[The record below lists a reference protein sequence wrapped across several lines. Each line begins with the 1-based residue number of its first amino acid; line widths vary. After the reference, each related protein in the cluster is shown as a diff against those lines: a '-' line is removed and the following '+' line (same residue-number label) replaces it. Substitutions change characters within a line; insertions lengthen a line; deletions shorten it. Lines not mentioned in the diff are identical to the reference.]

1 MAEFDAPPKAPAP
14 DVLLTPMS
22 KVGSTPRTQLARK
35 LADIAV
41 LPAGRV
47 SANERALVADIL
59 LQVIGNVD
67 MALRKEIASRI
78 AKLAESPPALV
89 RALLLDEPEVAEAIL
104 RGSVTIA
111 EGILIEAAREGVA
124 AHRMMIA
131 ARVNLTTATADALLE
146 KGELEVCKAVL
157 KRDDCTLSPNA
168 VNQLVAMSATA
179 PDLHGPLLRRRE
191 LEPSHGFIMFWW
203 VDAERRRRILTRFS
217 IDRRIIQD
225 ALADLFAEVFQS
237 RNRDPFVEEIL
248 TLAERRLRSR
258 NAQGELVSK
267 DVVLRA
273 LDDAWRD
280 PSQDHCSAVAAI
292 ANVRDELG
300 ARIMRDAGGE
310 PFAIICKSVGITR
323 DQFYALVKKPHPP
336 GPAAQDDKSD
346 YLLGVFDSLARD
358 FARAIMRYW
367 DWEGNP
373 RIAHISRL
381 LGLDDAGVK
390 VRAL

>member
-1 MAEFDAPPKAPAP
+1 
-14 DVLLTPMS
+14 
-22 KVGSTPRTQLARK
+22 
-35 LADIAV
+35 
-41 LPAGRV
+41 
-47 SANERALVADIL
+47 
-59 LQVIGNVD
+59 
-67 MALRKEIASRI
+67 
-78 AKLAESPPALV
+78 
-89 RALLLDEPEVAEAIL
+89 
-104 RGSVTIA
+104 
-111 EGILIEAAREGVA
+111 
-124 AHRMMIA
+124 
-131 ARVNLTTATADALLE
+131 
-146 KGELEVCKAVL
+146 
-157 KRDDCTLSPNA
+157 
-168 VNQLVAMSATA
+168 
-179 PDLHGPLLRRRE
+179 
-191 LEPSHGFIMFWW
+191 MFWW
-203 VDAERRRRILTRFS
+203 VDAERRRRILTRFT

-225 ALADLFAEVFQS
+225 ALANLFAEVFQS